1 MEDPGITTMS
11 PPKTYGKNEGVGHLE
26 IKNQVIYHR
35 KPLKICRLWGPM
47 AFCRLSSC
55 HLERCP
61 RKRICACGLLGASTS
76 RGEGAMW
83 YLGSDDGRE
92 GWCISLLHEELF
104 ATPRYSVF
112 TGRISKIVLFNM
124 PDLSYYF
131 SSMEL
136 DCFGWPQNQ
145 NNHVWGSGLHLLW
158 QRCTRIKLGYA
169 FSMRIHELFRWPF
182 SY

>member
-47 AFCRLSSC
+47 AFFRLSSC

-124 PDLSYYF
+124 PDLSLFLFNGAWLFWLAPKPKQPCLGEWFASTLTKVYKNKTG
-131 SSMEL
+131 L
-136 DCFGWPQNQ
+136 CFFDENSWA
-145 NNHVWGSGLHLLW
+145 V
-158 QRCTRIKLGYA
+158 
-169 FSMRIHELFRWPF
+169 
-182 SY
+182 